1 MQHLR
6 DYQSEKEEYYW
17 HTAVIFIGEELDKAL
32 IRYLEHRLVEIAK
45 ASNRY
50 DILTKNTY
58 KNTVMQEEK
67 VANMERFLKNI
78 KIVINPLGYRVLEPY
93 AKAPAGADT
102 NKMAE
107 PVVNTQ
113 AEAGYLYIKNSSADA
128 QGIATNEGF
137 VVLKGSRIS
146 SKPVSDKISATIRQ
160 MRAEYIEQARIKD
173 YILQEDILCTSPS
186 AAAQMVLGY
195 SVSGQII

>member
-50 DILTKNTY
+50 DILTK
-58 KNTVMQEEK
+58 
-67 VANMERFLKNI
+67 
-78 KIVINPLGYRVLEPY
+78 
-93 AKAPAGADT
+93 
-102 NKMAE
+102 
-107 PVVNTQ
+107 
-113 AEAGYLYIKNSSADA
+113 LYIKNSSADA

-146 SKPVSDKISATIRQ
+146 SRPVSDKISATIRQ